1 MFRCQV
7 LSLTL
12 VFEVVSVFKQQIL
25 SGFILLAGFVIFTVS
40 DLIDNAVKI
49 GDHMKQVEYDFG
61 LRHFFLTALRVP
73 HVHDHS
79 FDAGALLGADIE
91 KLHECIGLAI
101 FADKYDAAAEII
113 QYHSQITMTFA
124 D

>member
-1 MFRCQV
+1 MAQQLLEV

-25 SGFILLAGFVIFTVS
+25 SAFIDGFILLAGFAIFTVS

-61 LRHFFLTALRVP
+61 LRHFFLTALINGS
-73 HVHDHS
+73 HMS
-79 FDAGALLGADIE
+79 
-91 KLHECIGLAI
+91 
-101 FADKYDAAAEII
+101 
-113 QYHSQITMTFA
+113 MTTA
-124 D
+124 SMPVRCSVLS